1 MPRAKG
7 TPKTGGR
14 KKGTPNKTTAEFKA
28 LIGDI
33 VYKNLETIE
42 SELRK
47 NKKNIDPDK
56 VVMPLAIAKALAGY
70 VVPKQTEQKISLDD
84 ESIISVKESIEK
96 LNDLFK

>member
-1 MPRAKG
+1 MPKAKG
-7 TPKTGGR
+7 APKTGGR

-42 SELRK
+42 SEF
-47 NKKNIDPDK
+47 KKKEGLNLDT
-56 VVMPLAIAKALAGY
+56 VGMSLAIAKALVGY
-70 VVPKQTEQKISLDD
+70 VVPKQAEQKISLDD
-84 ESIISVKESIEK
+84 ESVLSVKESIEK